1 MSHIQSLRTLLRGG
15 RQSLRSGPVPAIRQR
30 RGARPTAADQADG
43 GVRRPAPAPDLHSHR
58 PNGDRPH
65 RAGAILYT
73 LSSLL
78 LLAGLFMVSGIVV
91 ALIYGERRAVFAF
104 AVSAGVALLCA
115 VSGFVSFRRYRDATL
130 LTRDGFLVVVLS
142 WLVISAFGALPY
154 VISGSIP
161 SYTDAFFETMSG
173 FTTTGATLLSDIEAL
188 PRSVLFWRSLTQW
201 LGGMGIVVLTVAILP
216 RLGIGGLKLMRSE
229 APGPTLEKL
238 TPRLAG
244 TAKILWL
251 IYLGLTAAEAALLLA
266 GGLPLFDALT
276 HTFSTIATG
285 GFSPRTA
292 SVGAYDSPFV
302 HVVVT
307 VFMLLAAVNFSLY
320 FQALRRRPGKLLGN
334 LEVRTFI
341 GIYVLAAAVVTLS
354 VTGPVYESL
363 GQGLRFAA
371 FQTASLLTG
380 TGFTTADYDAWPT
393 LARAVLLVIM
403 FIGGCAGSTAGG
415 VKVIRVVTLFRQAL
429 NELKFLIHPQGI
441 FTLRIGDRRV
451 KKDIL
456 YPVAM
461 FFFLYIGLI
470 LLTTLIVAGST
481 RDLITAI
488 TTGLATVGNVGPGFG
503 AIGPAQNYAFYPDAV
518 KWWLSF
524 AMLTGRLE
532 VYSVLVLLTPAFWR
546 R

>member
-1 MSHIQSLRTLLRGG
+1 MTRRGNRRLR
-15 RQSLRSGPVPAIRQR
+15 RSGPAAVAGTD
-30 RGARPTAADQADG
+30 RGVIVHATPTPT
-43 GVRRPAPAPDLHSHR
+43 PAPEPRS

-78 LLAGLFMVSGIVV
+78 LLAGLFMGSGVLV
-91 ALIYGERRAVFAF
+91 ALIYGERRAVIAF
-104 AVSAGVALLCA
+104 GVSAGVALLCA
-115 VSGFVSFRRYRDATL
+115 LSGFLGFRPFRDATL

-142 WLVISAFGALPY
+142 WLVVSAFGALPY

-173 FTTTGATLLSDIEAL
+173 FTTTGATLLTDIESL

-238 TPRLAG
+238 TPRVAG

-251 IYLGLTAAEAALLLA
+251 IYLGLTVLEAALLLA
-266 GGLPLFDALT
+266 GGLPLFDAVT

-285 GFSPRTA
+285 GFSPRAA
-292 SVGAYDSPFV
+292 SVGAYGSAFV
-302 HVVVT
+302 DAVVT
-307 VFMLLAAVNFSLY
+307 LFMLLAAVNFSLY
-320 FQALRRRPGKLLGN
+320 FQAMRGRPGKLLGN

-341 GIYVLAAAVVTLS
+341 GIYVVAAVVVTLS
-354 VTGPVYESL
+354 VTGPVYQSL
-363 GQGLRFAA
+363 GEGLRFGA
-371 FQTASLLTG
+371 FQAASLLTG

-403 FIGGCAGSTAGG
+403 LIGGCAGSTAGG
-415 VKVIRVVTLFRQAL
+415 IKVIRVATLFRQAL
-429 NELKFLIHPQGI
+429 NEFKFLIHPQGI

-461 FFFLYIGLI
+461 FFFLYIGLV
-470 LLTTLIVAGST
+470 LLTTLIVAGSSP
-481 RDLITAI
+481 DLATAVS
-488 TTGLATVGNVGPGFG
+488 TGLATVGNVGPGFG
-503 AIGPAQNYAFYPDAV
+503 AIGPTENYAFYPGAV

-532 VYSVLVLLTPAFWR
+532 VYSVLVLLTRTFWR

>member
-1 MSHIQSLRTLLRGG
+1 MT
-15 RQSLRSGPVPAIRQR
+15 
-30 RGARPTAADQADG
+30 
-43 GVRRPAPAPDLHSHR
+43 
-58 PNGDRPH
+58 
-65 RAGAILYT
+65 
-73 LSSLL
+73 
-78 LLAGLFMVSGIVV
+78 SGILV
-91 ALIYGERRAVFAF
+91 ALIYGERQAVFAF
-104 AVSAGVALLCA
+104 GVSAGVALLCA
-115 VSGFVSFRRYRDATL
+115 LSGFLSFRPFRDATL

-142 WLVISAFGALPY
+142 WLVVSAFGALPY

-161 SYTDAFFETMSG
+161 RYTDAFFETMSG
-173 FTTTGATLLSDIEAL
+173 FTTTGATLLTDIESL

-238 TPRLAG
+238 TPRVAG

-251 IYLGLTAAEAALLLA
+251 VYLGLTVLEAALLLA
-266 GGLPLFDALT
+266 GGLPLFDAVT

-285 GFSPRTA
+285 GFSPRAA
-292 SVGAYDSPFV
+292 SVGAYGSAFV
-302 HVVVT
+302 DAVVT

-320 FQALRRRPGKLLGN
+320 FQAMRGRPGKLLGN

-341 GIYVLAAAVVTLS
+341 GIYVVAAAVVTLS

-363 GQGLRFAA
+363 GEGLRFGA
-371 FQTASLLTG
+371 FQAASLLTG

-403 FIGGCAGSTAGG
+403 LIGGCAGSTAGG
-415 VKVIRVVTLFRQAL
+415 IKVIRVATLFRQAL
-429 NELKFLIHPQGI
+429 NEFKFLIHPQGI

-461 FFFLYIGLI
+461 FFFLYIGLV
-470 LLTTLIVAGST
+470 LLTTLIVAGSSP
-481 RDLITAI
+481 DLATAVS
-488 TTGLATVGNVGPGFG
+488 TGLATVGNVGPGFG
-503 AIGPAQNYAFYPDAV
+503 AIGPTENYAFYPAAV

-532 VYSVLVLLTPAFWR
+532 VYSVLVLLTLTFWR

>member
-1 MSHIQSLRTLLRGG
+1 MRPEPG
-15 RQSLRSGPVPAIRQR
+15 
-30 RGARPTAADQADG
+30 GARPLSGSARGANPGTSL
-43 GVRRPAPAPDLHSHR
+43 PHAPHSHS
-58 PNGDRPH
+58 PAGDRPH
-65 RAGAILYT
+65 RAGAVLYT
-73 LSSLL
+73 ISSLL

-91 ALIYGERRAVFAF
+91 GLIFGERQAAFAF
-104 AVSAGVALLCA
+104 AVSAAIALAISL
-115 VSGFVSFRRYRDATL
+115 SGFLSLRPFRDATL

-142 WLVISAFGALPY
+142 WLVVCAFGALPY
-154 VISGSIP
+154 VISGAIP

-173 FTTTGATLLSDIEAL
+173 FTTTGATLLTDLETL
-188 PRSVLFWRSLTQW
+188 PRAVLFWRSLTQW

-238 TPRLAG
+238 TPRVAG

-251 IYLGLTAAEAALLLA
+251 IYLGLTVMEAALLLA
-266 GGLPLFDALT
+266 AGLPLFDALT

-292 SVGAYDSPFV
+292 SVGAYRSAFV
-302 HVVVT
+302 DAVVT

-320 FQALRRRPGKLLGN
+320 FQVFRARTGKLLGN
-334 LEVRTFI
+334 LELRTFF
-341 GIYVLAAAVVTLS
+341 GIYVLAAALLTLS

-371 FQTASLLTG
+371 FQAASLLTG
-380 TGFTTADYDAWPT
+380 TGFTTADYDGWPN

-403 FIGGCAGSTAGG
+403 FIGGCSGSTAGG
-415 VKVIRVVTLFRQAL
+415 IKVIRVVTLFRQAL
-429 NELKFLIHPQGI
+429 NEIKFLIHPQGI
-441 FTLRIGDRRV
+441 FTLRIGERRV

-461 FFFLYIGLI
+461 FFFLYISLI
-470 LLTTLIVAGST
+470 LLTTLIVAGAS
-481 RDLITAI
+481 RDLTTAI

-503 AIGPAQNYAFYPDAV
+503 GIGPTQNYAFYPDGV

>member
-1 MSHIQSLRTLLRGG
+1 VVHRPQDDGDVEP
-15 RQSLRSGPVPAIRQR
+15 SGS
-30 RGARPTAADQADG
+30 ADG
-43 GVRRPAPAPDLHSHR
+43 GAIFHPVRRPDPMRPTPAT
-58 PNGDRPH
+58 DRPH
-65 RAGAILYT
+65 RAGAVLYT
-73 LSSLL
+73 ISSLL
-78 LLAGLFMVSGIVV
+78 LLAGLFMMSGIVV
-91 ALIYGERRAVFAF
+91 ALIYGERREMVAF
-104 AVSAGVALLCA
+104 AAAAGVALLCS
-115 VSGFVSFRRYRDATL
+115 VSGFLSFRPFRDATL

-142 WLVISAFGALPY
+142 WLVVCTFGALPY
-154 VISGSIP
+154 VISGAIP

-173 FTTTGATLLSDIEAL
+173 FTTTGATLLGDLEAM
-188 PRSVLFWRSLTQW
+188 PRSILFWRSLTQW

-238 TPRLAG
+238 TPRVAG

-251 IYLGLTAAEAALLLA
+251 IYLGLTVMEAVLLLA
-266 GGLPLFDALT
+266 AGLPLFDALT

-285 GFSPRTA
+285 GFSPRTE
-292 SVGAYDSPFV
+292 SVGAYESPFV

-320 FQALRRRPGKLLGN
+320 YQAIRGRPGKLLGN
-334 LEVRTFI
+334 LELRTFI
-341 GIYVLAAAVVTLS
+341 GIYVLAALVLTLA
-354 VTGPVYESL
+354 VTGPVYQSL
-363 GQGLRFAA
+363 GQGVRFAA
-371 FQTASLLTG
+371 FQAASLLTG
-380 TGFTTADYDAWPT
+380 TGFTTANYDAWPN

-403 FIGGCAGSTAGG
+403 FIGGCSGSTAGG
-415 VKVIRVVTLFRQAL
+415 IKVIRVATLFRQAL
-429 NELKFLIHPQGI
+429 NEFKFLIHPQGI
-441 FTLRIGDRRV
+441 FTLRVGDRRV
-451 KKDIL
+451 KKDIM

-470 LLTTLIVAGST
+470 LLTTLIVAGASG
-481 RDLITAI
+481 DLTTAI